1 MTCPARRAGRVD
13 RGNPGH
19 PESRRAVSFSVFARS
34 RHLPVGAMTPVTY
47 PDFAHRCWRFLF
59 RAGAAG
65 IPQLSLDDISS
76 GLGAGEAR
84 VRHAVQTLLT
94 HELVDEAV
102 VDG

>member
-1 MTCPARRAGRVD
+1 
-13 RGNPGH
+13 
-19 PESRRAVSFSVFARS
+19 
-34 RHLPVGAMTPVTY
+34 MTPVTY
-47 PDFAHRCWRFLF
+47 ADFAHRCWRFLF

-102 VDG
+102 VDGVSLYRARPYRDDEREALRVRLINRVTLKKGGSQT